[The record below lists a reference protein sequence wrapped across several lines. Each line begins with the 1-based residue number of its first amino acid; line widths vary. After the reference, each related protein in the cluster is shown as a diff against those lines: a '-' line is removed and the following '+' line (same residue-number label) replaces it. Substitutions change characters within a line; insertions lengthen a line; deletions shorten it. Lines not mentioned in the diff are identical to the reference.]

1 MRRRFL
7 RPALVAALIAG
18 FAIGGIVRAGDVQV
32 DLDPAIDLF
41 GDQIEVIQ
49 GYNWGGD
56 WALAFGIYD
65 TGASVVTLSATDR
78 AFFDLMGAPVP
89 IKVPSGAVADAI
101 DGVIEG
107 DVSMPMTFWTDGL
120 HAVSFSWDA
129 GLGLDFNYDLTGGVT
144 VPGVQVFVGTD
155 TGSAQLPNIAGTPVH
170 FGTTP
175 PPGSALPAAKV
186 DMLGYEFDLGAF
198 FADDPSW
205 ASLFSGIVLY
215 MPDLSF
221 VAVGTRLAGIP
232 GTTTDPV
239 RIPLTLFG
247 PENYSSPG
255 NEVTVAPNPVQE
267 QVSLGEALATV
278 SNAVFLFDTGASISV
293 ISTAIAQALG
303 FDLNS
308 PETTIDIV
316 GAAGSPITVPGF
328 TVDWLALPIDTDFD
342 GVVDGELRFTNAP
355 VFVADLVEGLDGI
368 LGMNLW
374 GWARELLYDPNDPLG
389 PSLQATF
396 LLNRETLSPEE
407 QEALGSLAEAN
418 PLLGQLFG
426 ISSGPLSFPRFEIQ
440 GGPTGGEVIPEPST
454 ACLLALAAGALG
466 LCYGRRRKTPP
477 RGVSITAV

>member
-1 MRRRFL
+1 MVARGLRRFL
-7 RPALVAALIAG
+7 GAVLLFGLAMPGIAT
-18 FAIGGIVRAGDVQV
+18 AGDVQI
-32 DLDPAIDLF
+32 DLDPALDLF

-89 IKVPSGAVADAI
+89 IKVPDGAVADAI
-101 DGVIEG
+101 DGVIVG

-129 GLGLDFNYDLTGGVT
+129 FLGFDFSYDLTGGVT
-144 VPGVQVFVGTD
+144 VPGVQVFVGTE
-155 TGSAQLPNIAGTPVH
+155 TGSAQLPNIAGTPIH
-170 FGTTP
+170 FGTI
-175 PPGSALPAAKV
+175 PGGSLPAAKV

-198 FADDPSW
+198 FADDPTW
-205 ASLFSGIVLY
+205 APLFAGIVLY

-221 VAVGTRLAGIP
+221 VAAGTRLAGIP

-239 RIPLTLFG
+239 RIPLTPFG
-247 PENYSSPG
+247 PENYSNPG
-255 NEVTVAPNPVQE
+255 DEVTVAPNPVQE

-278 SNAVFLFDTGASISV
+278 TNAVFLFDTGAAISV

-308 PETTIDIV
+308 PETTIDII

-342 GVVDGELRFTNAP
+342 GVVDGQLRFTNAP

-374 GWARELLYDPNDPLG
+374 NSAREFLYDPYDPLG

-396 LLNRETLSPEE
+396 LLQRETLSPEE

-418 PLLGQLFG
+418 PLFGQLFG
-426 ISSGPLSFPRFEIQ
+426 ISSGPLSFPRFEIR

-454 ACLLALAAGALG
+454 AYLLALAAGALG
-466 LCYGRRRKTPP
+466 LCYGRRRKTSP
-477 RGVSITAV
+477 RGAPITAV

>member
-1 MRRRFL
+1 MVARL
-7 RPALVAALIAG
+7 VRPVLVAAFIAG
-18 FAIGGIVRAGDVQV
+18 FGFAGITRAGDVQI
-32 DLDPAIDLF
+32 DLDPATDLF
-41 GDQIEVIQ
+41 GNQIEVIQ

-78 AFFDLMGAPVP
+78 AFFDLLGAPVP
-89 IKVPSGAVADAI
+89 IKVPDGAVADAI
-101 DGVIEG
+101 DGVIVG

-170 FGTTP
+170 FGSIAGT
-175 PPGSALPAAKV
+175 SAFPAAKV

-205 ASLFSGIVLY
+205 ASLFAGIVLY

-221 VAVGTRLAGIP
+221 VPAGTRLAAIP
-232 GTTTDPV
+232 GSTTDPV

-247 PENYSSPG
+247 PENYSNPG

-308 PETTIDIV
+308 PETTIDIM

-355 VFVADLVEGLDGI
+355 VFVVDLVEGLDGI

-374 GWARELLYDPNDPLG
+374 SWARELLYDPYDPLG

-396 LLNRETLSPEE
+396 LLTRETLSPEE
-407 QEALGSLAEAN
+407 QDALESLAEAN

-440 GGPTGGEVIPEPST
+440 GGPTGGEVIPEPNT
-454 ACLLALAAGALG
+454 ACLLILGAAALG
-466 LCYGRRRKTPP
+466 LTWNRRRKTLE
-477 RGVSITAV
+477 RDFSRTAA